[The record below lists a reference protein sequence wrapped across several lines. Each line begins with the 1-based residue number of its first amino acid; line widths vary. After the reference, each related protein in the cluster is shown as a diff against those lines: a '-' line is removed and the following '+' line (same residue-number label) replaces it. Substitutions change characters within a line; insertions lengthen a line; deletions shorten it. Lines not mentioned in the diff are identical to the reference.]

1 MCVFLWNYQKNCYFC
16 TMKCRILVV
25 EDDASFGLMIQTWLK
40 KNGYEAVLASRYEQ
54 AKIEISNGNFGLIL
68 TDLRLPDGDG
78 IILMTW
84 VREKLKSKVPI
95 IVMTG
100 YAEVQTAVSAMKLGA
115 FDYLKKPINPSVLE
129 EKIAAALAS
138 TDEEVEDTFVPGNK
152 QWVKGNSP
160 AMVRLYKHV
169 ELVAPTKFS
178 VLILGESGTGKE
190 YIARMIH
197 EKSQFKDGPFI
208 PVDCGSLS
216 KELAPSELFGH
227 LKGSFTSAIADKK
240 GVFEQAKGG
249 TVFLDEVGN
258 LPYEV
263 QMQLLRALQEQ
274 KVRPVGSATDIHVDV
289 RIIAATNENLEQ
301 AIEEG
306 RFRQDLFH
314 RINEFAIEVPPLR
327 DRLEDFD
334 ELTAFFIRQAN
345 EELGKNVK
353 GISDDALQRMKEQ
366 RWNGNLRELRNVLR
380 RCALFAEGENIEMD
394 DLPVFSAPNKKT
406 VIATDED
413 DWALRPEHE
422 KEQIEA
428 ALQKARGNKTVAAKL
443 LQIDRKT
450 LYNKMH
456 LYGIE
461 L

>member
-1 MCVFLWNYQKNCYFC
+1 MKN
-16 TMKCRILVV
+16 TILIV
-25 EDDASFGLMIQTWLK
+25 EDDASFGVMLQTWLR
-40 KNGYEAVLASRYEQ
+40 KNGYEVILSTHYAQ
-54 AKIEISNGNFGLIL
+54 AKKEISTKKIDLIL

-78 IILMTW
+78 ILLMTW
-84 VREKLKSKVPI
+84 VREQLKSRVPF

-115 FDYLKKPINPSVLE
+115 FDYLKKPINPSLLE
-129 EKIAAALAS
+129 EKIVAAMESGQEA
-138 TDEEVEDTFVPGNK
+138 VELYAPK
-152 QWVKGNSP
+152 KE
-160 AMVRLYKHV
+160 MVRGSSEAIKRLYKHV

-190 YIARMIH
+190 YIAEMIH
-197 EKSQFKDGPFI
+197 ESSPRHDKPFI
-208 PVDCGSLS
+208 AVDCGSLS

-227 LKGSFTSAIADKK
+227 MKGSFTSAIADKK

-274 KVRPVGSATDIHVDV
+274 KVRPVGSAADVNVDV
-289 RIIAATNENLEQ
+289 RIVAATNDNLER

-306 RFRQDLFH
+306 RFRQDLYH
-314 RINEFAIEVPPLR
+314 RINEFTLVVPPLR
-327 DRLEDFD
+327 DRLEDLE
-334 ELTAFFIRQAN
+334 ELVSFFVSQAN
-345 EELGKNVK
+345 EELGKDIK
-353 GISDDALQRMKEQ
+353 GVAPKAMDVMRQM
-366 RWNGNLRELRNVLR
+366 RWNGNIRELRNVIR
-380 RCALFAEGENIEMD
+380 RCVLFTENEYIEAE
-394 DLPVFSAPNKKT
+394 DLPIYPEAMAKPTPSN
-406 VIATDED
+406 ED
-413 DWALRPEHE
+413 YALRPGNER
-422 KEQIEA
+422 EQIEA
-428 ALQKARGNKTVAAKL
+428 ALAKARGNKTVAARL

-456 LYGIE
+456 QLGID

>member
-1 MCVFLWNYQKNCYFC
+1 MCNFVELSKICYFC

-25 EDDASFGLMIQTWLK
+25 EDDASFGMMIQTWLK

-54 AKIEISNGNFGLIL
+54 AKIEISNGGFDLIL

-78 IILMTW
+78 IILMTH
-84 VREKLKSKVPI
+84 VREKLKSKVPF

-138 TDEEVEDTFVPGNK
+138 TEEENTGDFLPSNK
-152 QWVKGNSP
+152 QWVRGTSP
-160 AMVRLYKHV
+160 TMQRLYKHV

-197 EKSQFKDGPFI
+197 DMSQNKEGPFI

-227 LKGSFTSAIADKK
+227 LKGSFTSAIAD
-240 GVFEQAKGG
+240 
-249 TVFLDEVGN
+249 
-258 LPYEV
+258 
-263 QMQLLRALQEQ
+263 
-274 KVRPVGSATDIHVDV
+274 
-289 RIIAATNENLEQ
+289 NENLEQ

-353 GISDDALQRMKEQ
+353 GISEDALHRMKEQ
-366 RWNGNLRELRNVLR
+366 RWNGNLRELRNVVR
-380 RCALFAEGENIEMD
+380 RCVLFAESENIELD
-394 DLPVFSAPNKKT
+394 DLPVFSPPNKKT
-406 VIATDED
+406 LITTVED